1 MVADVQHLA
10 PVPIPRGVGHIFRVK
25 DGQERVAQRLE
36 QLGNECRADG
46 ARRVAA
52 AQRQRAP
59 PPVHRQVRQRQQVAA
74 QIEQVA
80 QVIAPAQARRGGG
93 YEPLDLIKRFAQAL
107 VNIS

>member
-25 DGQERVAQRLE
+25 DGQDRIAQRLE

-46 ARRVAA
+46 ARWVAA